1 MPNEKYL
8 SENKSPSRKVNEL
21 DNRGSQFFLTKYW
34 AQALADQNDDA
45 ALKATFTQVAEQLQ
59 RQEDTILQELLDAQG
74 SAVEIG
80 GYYQPNDAV
89 AEAAMRPSA
98 TLNGV
103 IDSL

>member
-1 MPNEKYL
+1 M
-8 SENKSPSRKVNEL
+8 
-21 DNRGSQFFLTKYW
+21 DNRGSQFFLAKYW
-34 AQALADQNDDA
+34 AQALAEQNDDA

-59 RQEDTILQELLDAQG
+59 SQEDTILQELLDAQG

-89 AEAAMRPSA
+89 AEAAMRPST